1 MVEITNSVVTSE
13 LFISLRCTNRI
24 KKKSSFKCKEVMLL
38 VFYFSFKVH
47 YIISYDSY
55 YIHRIEK
62 PISNK
67 LITVTLIR
75 IDLICFV
82 NITFTLL
89 LQMKLRVI
97 FVLIKELFFLQGS
110 GIFVSPT
117 SALERSGSVGFC
129 LIVWTTCG
137 VLSLL
142 GALAFAELSTVVP
155 RSGAEYAYFIEAFS
169 PLHQYAGQIPAF
181 ICSWVYVLLL
191 RPAEVAVVMLT
202 FAEYSVQPFSGY
214 LSNLPEESML
224 ELKKLI
230 AILALGLI
238 TYINLTSVKLYV
250 KVQNIFTVCKVVACI
265 FVISGGIWWLCTGHT
280 ELLKKPFDGTTDS
293 PGNVALAFYSGLW
306 AYDGWT
312 SAAIVTEEIQKPEV
326 NILRSI
332 LIAVP
337 LITVLYVSMNL
348 MYMAALT
355 IPEMVSAPAVAVLWA
370 EKVLP
375 SWLSFV
381 IPLGVALSTFGCSLS
396 IQFGVSRLCYV
407 AGSEGHVPR
416 VFSYVHIAKMTPS
429 AAVAFQGLLTLFCML
444 LGDIIALIEFASFL
458 TWVFYGLAMLSLII
472 MRRTKPDASRP
483 YAVPILIPWLVLLVS
498 IFLAVTPIV
507 HEPSPKYLFA
517 LLFILGG
524 IGIYHT
530 YVYKKVRSILASEY
544 CKKKKCFKAF
554 LIILFCITSKF
565 LLVAF
570 Q

>member
-1 MVEITNSVVTSE
+1 MGQDMEERNEKIGLKRE
-13 LFISLRCTNRI
+13 LGLFSAVSII
-24 KKKSSFKCKEVMLL
+24 VAVM
-38 VFYFSFKVH
+38 
-47 YIISYDSY
+47 I
-55 YIHRIEK
+55 
-62 PISNK
+62 
-67 LITVTLIR
+67 
-75 IDLICFV
+75 
-82 NITFTLL
+82 
-89 LQMKLRVI
+89 
-97 FVLIKELFFLQGS
+97 GS

-129 LIVWTTCG
+129 LIVWISCG
-137 VLSLL
+137 LLSLL

-169 PLHQYAGQIPAF
+169 PLHRYAGEIPAF
-181 ICSWVYVLLL
+181 ICSWVYVMLL

-214 LSNLPEESML
+214 LKDLSAESMFT
-224 ELKKLI
+224 LKKLI
-230 AILALGLI
+230 ALLALSLI

-250 KVQNIFTVCKVVACI
+250 KVQNVFTVCKIVACI
-265 FVISGGIWWLCTGHT
+265 FVIGGGLWWLLTGHT
-280 ELLKKPFDGTTDS
+280 ELLSNPFEGTTHS
-293 PGNVALAFYSGLW
+293 AGNVALAFYSGLW
-306 AYDGWT
+306 AYDGWS

-355 IPEMVSAPAVAVLWA
+355 TPEMISAPAVAVLWA
-370 EKVLP
+370 ERVLP
-375 SWLSFV
+375 PWLGFV
-381 IPLGVALSTFGCSLS
+381 IPLGVALSTFGCGLS

-416 VFSYVHIAKMTPS
+416 VFSFVHMEKMTPA
-429 AAVAFQGLLTLFCML
+429 AAVGFQGLLAFVFL
-444 LGDIIALIEFASFL
+444 LVGNIIALIEFASFL

-472 MRRTKPDASRP
+472 MRRTKPKAPRP
-483 YAVPILIPWLVLLVS
+483 YAVPISIPWLVLGIS

-517 LLFILGG
+517 LLFIVCG

-530 YVYKKVRSILASEY
+530 YVYKKVRSTLAAKVTY
-544 CKKKKCFKAF
+544 
-554 LIILFCITSKF
+554 LIQALC
-565 LLVAF
+565 LVVAPDKED
-570 Q
+570 